1 MAEVNIT
8 KISQVTP
15 EVTLF
20 LRSLGFTNYYIIKI
34 FDLVGEAAQALTEDN
49 PYWLLEEFPRM
60 GFAKVDEVARKLGV
74 APDSRYRAEA
84 AVGLCM
90 RYYAGE
96 GHSFAPYKDLCLKA
110 SEMLEV
116 SSELIED
123 VLEDMVFDGRLQLAN
138 VDGSRV
144 VYFYGYY
151 KAECSVAGKL
161 AAMENPP
168 GGLKQVGGDIE
179 ALIAKAEASGGIE
192 LSSQQKDAVR
202 NALLSG
208 VSIITGGP
216 GTGKTT
222 IINALISI
230 IEGSGMKV
238 AVAAPTG
245 RAAKRVMETSRHFAC
260 TVHRLLEYFY
270 DEESRYMAFG
280 RNHERPLEQDVII
293 IDEASMLDLLLT
305 EALCEALR
313 PGTRLVLVGDAD
325 QLPSVGAG
333 NVLADLIAGEY
344 FFTARLTEIYRQS
357 AQSTIVLNAHRI
369 NSGQY
374 PEFDDDF
381 KLLRADKQQDIL
393 DKIVALASKFPL
405 DRVQVLT
412 PVKKGIVGSVNLN
425 ARLQEAFNPP
435 ASDKPELKFGQT
447 VFRVG
452 DRVMQTKND
461 YRMEY
466 RTGGAP
472 APAGPVSTGAAGT
485 AGAASAVRNDANAV
499 ESRATANMTV
509 NAAGARTAEKVRT
522 AAGQSTVRT
531 AAPAAA
537 PGGAAPR
544 AAAAAGIA
552 DSSTARISEAA
563 AGTGIAGQRSVIEKQ
578 ITAGSRTT
586 AAAGRLYKTPDG
598 KPDGKGVF
606 NGEIGIVAAIDGEM
620 KTVTVIYDGFRW
632 VEYQYI
638 QLDEIEPAYAITV
651 HKSQGSEFPIVILPM
666 TWFPPI
672 LATRSLV
679 YTAVTRGKEAVYIV
693 GNPAYMNAM
702 VDNNQSRSRNSGLGS
717 RLTGMYMG
725 IG

>member
-74 APDSRYRAEA
+74 VPDSRYRAEA

-96 GHSFAPYKDLCLKA
+96 GHSFAPYKELCLKA

-192 LSSQQKDAVR
+192 LSSRQRDAVR

-313 PGTRLVLVGDAD
+313 PGMRLVLVGDAVFFST
-325 QLPSVGAG
+325 QKVY
-333 NVLADLIAGEY
+333 NVKE
-344 FFTARLTEIYRQS
+344 
-357 AQSTIVLNAHRI
+357 V
-369 NSGQY
+369 
-374 PEFDDDF
+374 
-381 KLLRADKQQDIL
+381 K
-393 DKIVALASKFPL
+393 SK
-405 DRVQVLT
+405 
-412 PVKKGIVGSVNLN
+412 G
-425 ARLQEAFNPP
+425 
-435 ASDKPELKFGQT
+435 
-447 VFRVG
+447 
-452 DRVMQTKND
+452 
-461 YRMEY
+461 
-466 RTGGAP
+466 
-472 APAGPVSTGAAGT
+472 
-485 AGAASAVRNDANAV
+485 
-499 ESRATANMTV
+499 
-509 NAAGARTAEKVRT
+509 
-522 AAGQSTVRT
+522 
-531 AAPAAA
+531 
-537 PGGAAPR
+537 
-544 AAAAAGIA
+544 
-552 DSSTARISEAA
+552 
-563 AGTGIAGQRSVIEKQ
+563 
-578 ITAGSRTT
+578 
-586 AAAGRLYKTPDG
+586 
-598 KPDGKGVF
+598 
-606 NGEIGIVAAIDGEM
+606 DGEM
-620 KTVTVIYDGFRW
+620 KIYESITELVGRTPILKLNKIAAEKNLEFSLLAKLEMFNPAGSAKDRVGLAMIRDAEEKGLIQPGATIIEPTSGNTGIGLAMAADSLGYKVILTMPETMSLERRNLLKAYGAELVLTEGTKGMQGAVEKAEALHKEIPGSIIAGQFYNPANPQILYETTGPEIYADTEGKVDIFVAGIGTGGTLSGVGKYLKEKNPEIKIIGVEPAGSPLISQGHAGPHDLQGIGANFIPENMDRNIFDEIITVTN
-632 VEYQYI
+632 E
-638 QLDEIEPAYAITV
+638 EAYEMGRLMARAEGVLVGISAGAALQAAIKV
-651 HKSQGSEFPIVILPM
+651 
-666 TWFPPI
+666 
-672 LATRSLV
+672 
-679 YTAVTRGKEAVYIV
+679 
-693 GNPAYMNAM
+693 
-702 VDNNQSRSRNSGLGS
+702 GS
-717 RLTGMYMG
+717 RAENKGKNVVALLPDTGERYLSTKMFTEA
-725 IG
+725 

>member
-20 LRSLGFTNYYIIKI
+20 LRSLDFTNYYIIKI

-74 APDSRYRAEA
+74 ASDSRCRAEA
-84 AVGLCM
+84 AIGLCM

-192 LSSQQKDAVR
+192 LSSRQKDAVR

-280 RNHERPLEQDVII
+280 RNRERPLEQDVII

-344 FFTARLTEIYRQS
+344 FFTARLVEIYRQS

-369 NSGQY
+369 NGGQY
-374 PEFDDDF
+374 PEFNNDF

-393 DKIVALASKFPL
+393 DKVVALASKFPL
-405 DRVQVLT
+405 ERVQVLT

-435 ASDKPELKFGQT
+435 APDKPELKFGQT

-472 APAGPVSTGAAGT
+472 APAGPVS
-485 AGAASAVRNDANAV
+485 AGA
-499 ESRATANMTV
+499 
-509 NAAGARTAEKVRT
+509 
-522 AAGQSTVRT
+522 GQPAMRT
-531 AAPAAA
+531 AAPA
-537 PGGAAPR
+537 
-544 AAAAAGIA
+544 
-552 DSSTARISEAA
+552 
-563 AGTGIAGQRSVIEKQ
+563 
-578 ITAGSRTT
+578 

-606 NGEIGIVAAIDGEM
+606 NGEIGIVAAIDGDM
-620 KTVTVIYDGFRW
+620 KTVTVVYDGFRW

-666 TWFPPI
+666 SWFPPV

-717 RLTGMYMG
+717 RLTGIYMG

>member
-96 GHSFAPYKDLCLKA
+96 GHSFAPYKELCLKA

-245 RAAKRVMETSRHFAC
+245 RAAKRVMETSKHFAC

-344 FFTARLTEIYRQS
+344 FFTARLVEIYRQS

-369 NSGQY
+369 NGGQY

-381 KLLRADKQQDIL
+381 KLVRADKHQDIL

-412 PVKKGIVGSVNLN
+412 PVKKGMVGSVNLN

-472 APAGPVSTGAAGT
+472 VPAGPASAGAAGT

-509 NAAGARTAEKVRT
+509 NAAGARTAEKVCT
-522 AAGQSTVRT
+522 AAGQPAVRT

-544 AAAAAGIA
+544 AAAAAGNNA
-552 DSSTARISEAA
+552 FANKTARLSE
-563 AGTGIAGQRSVIEKQ
+563 
-578 ITAGSRTT
+578 TA

-620 KTVTVIYDGFRW
+620 KTVTVVYDGFRW

-702 VDNNQSRSRNSGLGS
+702 VDNNRSRSRNSGLGS

>member
-20 LRSLGFTNYYIIKI
+20 LRSLDFTNYYIIKI

-74 APDSRYRAEA
+74 ASDSRCRAEA
-84 AVGLCM
+84 AIGLCM

-192 LSSQQKDAVR
+192 LSSRQKDAVR

-344 FFTARLTEIYRQS
+344 FFTARLVEIYRQS

-369 NSGQY
+369 NGGQY
-374 PEFDDDF
+374 PEFDNDF

-393 DKIVALASKFPL
+393 DKVVALASKFPL
-405 DRVQVLT
+405 ERVQVLT

-435 ASDKPELKFGQT
+435 APDKPELKFGQT

-472 APAGPVSTGAAGT
+472 APA
-485 AGAASAVRNDANAV
+485 
-499 ESRATANMTV
+499 
-509 NAAGARTAEKVRT
+509 
-522 AAGQSTVRT
+522 
-531 AAPAAA
+531 AAPV
-537 PGGAAPR
+537 GAAPR
-544 AAAAAGIA
+544 AA
-552 DSSTARISEAA
+552 
-563 AGTGIAGQRSVIEKQ
+563 
-578 ITAGSRTT
+578 

-606 NGEIGIVAAIDGEM
+606 NGEIGIVAAIDGDM
-620 KTVTVIYDGFRW
+620 KTVTVVYDGFRW

-666 TWFPPI
+666 TWFPPV

-717 RLTGMYMG
+717 RLTGIYMG

>member
-1 MAEVNIT
+1 
-8 KISQVTP
+8 
-15 EVTLF
+15 
-20 LRSLGFTNYYIIKI
+20 
-34 FDLVGEAAQALTEDN
+34 
-49 PYWLLEEFPRM
+49 
-60 GFAKVDEVARKLGV
+60 
-74 APDSRYRAEA
+74 
-84 AVGLCM
+84 
-90 RYYAGE
+90 
-96 GHSFAPYKDLCLKA
+96 
-110 SEMLEV
+110 
-116 SSELIED
+116 
-123 VLEDMVFDGRLQLAN
+123 
-138 VDGSRV
+138 
-144 VYFYGYY
+144 
-151 KAECSVAGKL
+151 
-161 AAMENPP
+161 
-168 GGLKQVGGDIE
+168 
-179 ALIAKAEASGGIE
+179 
-192 LSSQQKDAVR
+192 
-202 NALLSG
+202 
-208 VSIITGGP
+208 
-216 GTGKTT
+216 
-222 IINALISI
+222 
-230 IEGSGMKV
+230 MKV

-280 RNHERPLEQDVII
+280 RNRERPLEQDVII

-344 FFTARLTEIYRQS
+344 FFTARLVEIYRQS

-369 NSGQY
+369 NGGQY
-374 PEFDDDF
+374 PEFNNDF

-393 DKIVALASKFPL
+393 DKVVAPASKFPL
-405 DRVQVLT
+405 ERVQVLT

-435 ASDKPELKFGQT
+435 APDKPELKFGQT

-472 APAGPVSTGAAGT
+472 APAGPVS
-485 AGAASAVRNDANAV
+485 AGA
-499 ESRATANMTV
+499 
-509 NAAGARTAEKVRT
+509 
-522 AAGQSTVRT
+522 GQPAMRT
-531 AAPAAA
+531 AAPA
-537 PGGAAPR
+537 
-544 AAAAAGIA
+544 
-552 DSSTARISEAA
+552 
-563 AGTGIAGQRSVIEKQ
+563 
-578 ITAGSRTT
+578 

-606 NGEIGIVAAIDGEM
+606 NGEIGIVAAIDGDM
-620 KTVTVIYDGFRW
+620 KTVTVVYDGFRW

-666 TWFPPI
+666 TWFPPV

-717 RLTGMYMG
+717 RLTGIYMG

>member
-20 LRSLGFTNYYIIKI
+20 LRSLDFTNYYIIKI

-74 APDSRYRAEA
+74 ASDSRCRAEA
-84 AVGLCM
+84 AIGLCM

-192 LSSQQKDAVR
+192 LSSRQKDAVR

-344 FFTARLTEIYRQS
+344 FFTARLVEIYRQS

-369 NSGQY
+369 NGGQY
-374 PEFDDDF
+374 PEFDNDF

-393 DKIVALASKFPL
+393 DKVVALASKFPL
-405 DRVQVLT
+405 ERVQVLT

-435 ASDKPELKFGQT
+435 APDKPELKFGQT

-472 APAGPVSTGAAGT
+472 APAGPVS
-485 AGAASAVRNDANAV
+485 AGA
-499 ESRATANMTV
+499 
-509 NAAGARTAEKVRT
+509 
-522 AAGQSTVRT
+522 GQPAMRT

-537 PGGAAPR
+537 PVGAAPR
-544 AAAAAGIA
+544 AA
-552 DSSTARISEAA
+552 
-563 AGTGIAGQRSVIEKQ
+563 
-578 ITAGSRTT
+578 

-606 NGEIGIVAAIDGEM
+606 NGEIGIVAAIDGDM
-620 KTVTVIYDGFRW
+620 KTVTVVYDGFRW

-651 HKSQGSEFPIVILPM
+651 HKSQGSEFPIVIFPM
-666 TWFPPI
+666 TWFPPV

-717 RLTGMYMG
+717 RLTGIYMG